1 MSSAASSPTPQ
12 QSPTPQRPE
21 RYLPTYNT
29 TTVISQP
36 GLERWSP
43 ESDDHGTILHFRA
56 HNCEEQC
63 LQELRRVMYR
73 RLPIGGPQRR
83 PPTQGPIPP
92 PSLVLTRHIPTPT
105 NVFDTNEEER
115 SSETAGHPS
124 PDPTEASVNSTHV
137 SAGTTLDEL
146 PPDLVARFGL
156 EESDFVLVNQIINV
170 SNIVSIYPS
179 TLARLINVFSEPTQ
193 TSLALDCSDH
203 VNVTLPSFAS
213 HETDLFH
220 LQEFIVAS
228 LQTAFLR
235 GDLGY
240 YSHATYTGPARLSV
254 TPLTVVLQFCAGL
267 IDHTDVPMHY
277 GQAKVYAMSRVTNF
291 CHDMIA
297 REKIR
302 YRQMVLTNIAPVEEI
317 HGPIPHIFDLI
328 AIARNQA
335 LQGADNPHG
344 LLALRPTTLQDRLR
358 LAHGRLNMLQH
369 QFSPI
374 PTSLSDWEESNC
386 KSQVSPLSRSVRD
399 PFEYANAILSRDAEL
414 FDGINTLS
422 MIPEAERRMPTYD
435 EVMNQ
440 LQFIVHTELDDIL
453 GSDG

>member
-1 MSSAASSPTPQ
+1 MSSAAS
-12 QSPTPQRPE
+12 SPTPQRPE

-43 ESDDHGTILHFRA
+43 ESDENGTILHFCA
-56 HNCEEQC
+56 HNRGEQR
-63 LQELRRVMYR
+63 LQELRRVMYQG
-73 RLPIGGPQRR
+73 LPIGGPRRR
-83 PPTQGPIPP
+83 PPTRGPIPP
-92 PSLVLTRHIPTPT
+92 PSLVLTQRIPTPT

-115 SSETAGHPS
+115 SSETAGRPS
-124 PDPTEASVNSTHV
+124 PDPNEASVNSTHV
-137 SAGTTLDEL
+137 SAGTTLNEL
-146 PPDLVARFGL
+146 PPDLVACFGL
-156 EESDFVLVNQIINV
+156 EESDFVLVNQIISV

-179 TLARLINVFSEPTQ
+179 TLARLIKVFSEPTQ

-203 VNVTLPSFAS
+203 GSSLRAVAPERAPDSEPEWRGFRPFSFPVPMQ
-213 HETDLFH
+213 TDLFH

-235 GDLGY
+235 GDLEY

-254 TPLTVVLQFCAGL
+254 TPLTVVLTHIRQQFRAGL
-267 IDHTDVPMHY
+267 IDHTDIPMRY
-277 GQAKVYAMSRVTNF
+277 GQAKVYAMSR
-291 CHDMIA
+291 
-297 REKIR
+297 
-302 YRQMVLTNIAPVEEI
+302 
-317 HGPIPHIFDLI
+317 
-328 AIARNQA
+328 ARNQA

-344 LLALRPTTLQDRLR
+344 PLALRPTTLQDQLR

-374 PTSLSDWEESNC
+374 PTSLSNWEEFDHEIQLVKA
-386 KSQVSPLSRSVRD
+386 KSAHYQ
-399 PFEYANAILSRDAEL
+399 EAYANAILSRDAEL

-440 LQFIVHTELDDIL
+440 LQFIVHTELDNIL

>member
-1 MSSAASSPTPQ
+1 MSSNMSSAASSPTPQ

-203 VNVTLPSFAS
+203 GLRCTSDSSSVL
-213 HETDLFH
+213 
-220 LQEFIVAS
+220 AS
-228 LQTAFLR
+228 LITQMSQCTMAKPRF
-235 GDLGY
+235 
-240 YSHATYTGPARLSV
+240 
-254 TPLTVVLQFCAGL
+254 TPCRESPTS
-267 IDHTDVPMHY
+267 D
-277 GQAKVYAMSRVTNF
+277 
-291 CHDMIA
+291 DMIA

>member
-1 MSSAASSPTPQ
+1 MSSAASSPTPNNLLPLKDLSVT
-12 QSPTPQRPE
+12 SPLITPPRSYPNLAWKGGHLNQ
-21 RYLPTYNT
+21 T
-29 TTVISQP
+29 TTVPSFTSV
-36 GLERWSP
+36 RTTVRNSVSKSSA
-43 ESDDHGTILHFRA
+43 ESCATNSGTHPA
-56 HNCEEQC
+56 AQ
-63 LQELRRVMYR
+63 
-73 RLPIGGPQRR
+73 
-83 PPTQGPIPP
+83 
-92 PSLVLTRHIPTPT
+92 LVLTRHIPTPT

-124 PDPTEASVNSTHV
+124 PDPTEAS
-137 SAGTTLDEL
+137 
-146 PPDLVARFGL
+146 
-156 EESDFVLVNQIINV
+156 
-170 SNIVSIYPS
+170 
-179 TLARLINVFSEPTQ
+179 
-193 TSLALDCSDH
+193 
-203 VNVTLPSFAS
+203 
-213 HETDLFH
+213 
-220 LQEFIVAS
+220 
-228 LQTAFLR
+228 
-235 GDLGY
+235 
-240 YSHATYTGPARLSV
+240 
-254 TPLTVVLQFCAGL
+254 
-267 IDHTDVPMHY
+267 
-277 GQAKVYAMSRVTNF
+277 
-291 CHDMIA
+291 
-297 REKIR
+297 
-302 YRQMVLTNIAPVEEI
+302 VLTNIAPVEEI

-386 KSQVSPLSRSVRD
+386 KAKSATIKKRA
-399 PFEYANAILSRDAEL
+399 YANAILSRDAEL